1 MRLALLLL
9 ICIFFNSCGYSPIY
23 KSIKEFN
30 YSQIIYN
37 GDKKLNRQISSAL
50 SLKEDKNN
58 NSLNKL
64 TLETNK
70 KILVTSKNS
79 KGQIQSYRM
88 VIYLNLIIEN
98 SEKKTQQ
105 KTFVK
110 DFSYNTKN
118 NKFELSEYENQI
130 ENNLIQEII
139 EEINIYLNT

>member
-1 MRLALLLL
+1 M
-9 ICIFFNSCGYSPIY
+9 
-23 KSIKEFN
+23 
-30 YSQIIYN
+30 
-37 GDKKLNRQISSAL
+37 
-50 SLKEDKNN
+50 
-58 NSLNKL
+58 
-64 TLETNK
+64 
-70 KILVTSKNS
+70 VTSKNS

-98 SEKKTQQ
+98 SEKKIRQ

>member
-1 MRLALLLL
+1 MRLALLLI

-30 YSQIIYN
+30 YSKIIYK

-58 NSLNKL
+58 NGLNKL

-98 SEKKTQQ
+98 SEKKIQQ

-130 ENNLIQEII
+130 ENNLIQDII

>member
-1 MRLALLLL
+1 MRLALLLI

-30 YSQIIYN
+30 YSKIIYK

-58 NSLNKL
+58 NGLNKL

-98 SEKKTQQ
+98 SEKKIQQ

-130 ENNLIQEII
+130 ENNLIKDII

>member
-1 MRLALLLL
+1 MRLALLILV
-9 ICIFFNSCGYSPIY
+9 CIFITACGYSPIY

-98 SEKKTQQ
+98 SEKKIQQ

-118 NKFELSEYENQI
+118 NKFELSEYEDQI
-130 ENNLIQEII
+130 ENDLLKDII

>member
-37 GDKKLNRQISSAL
+37 GDKKLNRQITSAL

-98 SEKKTQQ
+98 SEKKIQQ

>member
-98 SEKKTQQ
+98 SEKKIQQ

>member
-98 SEKKTQQ
+98 SEKKIQQ

-110 DFSYNTKN
+110 HFSYNTKN

>member
-1 MRLALLLL
+1 MRLALLILV
-9 ICIFFNSCGYSPIY
+9 CIFVTACGYSPIY
-23 KSIKEFN
+23 KSIEEFN

-58 NSLNKL
+58 NGLNKL

-98 SEKKTQQ
+98 SEKKIRQ

>member
-1 MRLALLLL
+1 MRLVLLLL
-9 ICIFFNSCGYSPIY
+9 VCIFISACGYSPIY
-23 KSIKEFN
+23 KSINKFN

-50 SLKEDKNN
+50 SLNEDKNN
-58 NSLNKL
+58 NNLNKL
-64 TLETNK
+64 TFETNK
-70 KILVTSKNS
+70 KILVTSKNK

-88 VIYLNLIIEN
+88 VIYLNLIVEN
-98 SEKKTQQ
+98 NEKEIQKKT
-105 KTFVK
+105 FIK

-130 ENNLIQEII
+130 ENNLIKDII

>member
-9 ICIFFNSCGYSPIY
+9 IYIFFNSCGYSPIY

-64 TLETNK
+64 TIEANK

-130 ENNLIQEII
+130 ENNLIKDII

>member
-1 MRLALLLL
+1 MRLALLLI

-98 SEKKTQQ
+98 SEKKIQQ

-130 ENNLIQEII
+130 ENNLIQDII
-139 EEINIYLNT
+139 EEMNIYLNT